1 MRSKAFNFIPGK
13 QLKSWLDK
21 KAEEN
26 GMSIASY
33 IRSVLLQVKRKEN
46 K

>member
-1 MRSKAFNFIPGK
+1 MRAKAFNFIPGK
-13 QLKSWLDK
+13 SLKLWLDK

-33 IRSVLLQVKRKEN
+33 IRSVLLQIKKKET